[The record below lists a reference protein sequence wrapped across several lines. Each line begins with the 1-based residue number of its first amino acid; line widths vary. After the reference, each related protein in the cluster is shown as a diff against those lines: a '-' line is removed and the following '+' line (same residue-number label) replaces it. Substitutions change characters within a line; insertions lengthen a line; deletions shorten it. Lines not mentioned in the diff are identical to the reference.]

1 MKTDLRRAGVL
12 NLEMEAATVFT
23 LAGLSGFR
31 AGAVFAVVAHRLKD
45 TFRYEGIDKSVR
57 VANQAVS
64 ILASWDALRRAANK
78 RYWFPGLLRSG
89 EG

>member
-23 LAGLSGFR
+23 LAGLYGFR

-45 TFRYEGIDKSVR
+45 TFRYEGIDQSVR
-57 VANQAVS
+57 SEEHTSELQS
-64 ILASWDALRRAANK
+64 R
-78 RYWFPGLLRSG
+78 
-89 EG
+89 